1 MDIQWDRI
9 IYVENLPREWSVEF
23 INKQIKDILKSHNSR
38 VLNVDLDIVNLEHE
52 QSRSV
57 MIILDGW
64 VELDIDE
71 KMRE

>member
-1 MDIQWDRI
+1 M
-9 IYVENLPREWSVEF
+9 EF

-38 VLNVDLDIVNLEHE
+38 VLNVDLDIANLEHE

>member
-1 MDIQWDRI
+1 LDIQWDRI